1 MNTQNEKGMCCGSD
15 KVALQYVCSEL
26 TQVSNTSQPFL
37 PFIIFKVN
45 ITYDHMKRQAG
56 VWQAQEKLR
65 LAEPALRLSS
75 IYQKKKKE
83 ENPLLEQ
90 CKALI

>member
-1 MNTQNEKGMCCGSD
+1 MCCGSD

-45 ITYDHMKRQAG
+45 ITYDHMKRKAG
-56 VWQAQEKLR
+56 AEMCRAQEKLR
-65 LAEPALRLSS
+65 LAKPALRSSS
-75 IYQKKKKE
+75 IYQKKKRKK
-83 ENPLLEQ
+83 LKKMGQSCAKLR
-90 CKALI
+90 LS